1 MSVCLSVCLSV
12 FPCLC
17 FLIFIFVFAFAFVCR
32 FLSVPCTCLKIVHLC
47 LFDFLIAA
55 AAVVVV
61 VVVVVVVLTHVYLT
75 EQRQFRVYQQ
85 NLDLEQKIQEYQV
98 RSKCFHLF
106 HKHFT
111 LPPLKY
117 NIVTFFSFPSHSF
130 ARRNLFQESM
140 TG

>member
-1 MSVCLSVCLSV
+1 MSVCLSFRVYVFLFLSLYLPLPLSV
-12 FPCLC
+12 GFYLYHVL
-17 FLIFIFVFAFAFVCR
+17 F
-32 FLSVPCTCLKIVHLC
+32 C

-55 AAVVVV
+55 AVVVV
-61 VVVVVVVLTHVYLT
+61 LIVVVVLTHVYLT

-98 RSKCFHLF
+98 RFKCFHLF